1 MQFQKENR
9 LAYLNFLRGKYES
22 FTGEVLVRSYPSYLG
37 IDPTSICQL
46 RCPHCPTG
54 VENEA
59 RKSGQALS
67 FRNRTMLAGDL
78 FDALLDEVGEYLFLI
93 MFYNWGEPLLNKNLP
108 SLIKKAKPWNIYTE
122 IHSNLSLRLTDQR
135 IEELLS
141 SGIDEL
147 SASIDGF
154 SQKTYETYRRGGD
167 FELARTNLERLV
179 NTRDKLGLKTRLI
192 WSFLVFSFNEHELE
206 VVRSYCE
213 ERGIIFN
220 RREAFTDNPDWLPS
234 YRKGEL
240 TPAPAAVQAPAPGPE
255 PPQGAP
261 SAPEAL
267 SPCAWHYTYTM
278 VNADGS
284 VSPCCAPWDQKHDFG
299 TVVPGRVSLADI
311 WNNNLYRK
319 SRAAFANKEIKGLG
333 QVDTLCLRCPFGQ
346 GVQQQYSGVDV
357 NVINQFRRMPKGWDP
372 LLEQAFGLL
381 DDRAAF
387 VRFFAN
393 NLSSDFSP
401 TVPSDGEVMRDARAV
416 SAPRSESH
424 AAALLRLAAR
434 RLRTVVLALKPRQD
448 QPGPADLARGG
459 ARECNI
465 CGWRSTAFEGG
476 AHSESAVCPSCNSIS
491 RDRFLY
497 YCFTHRTQPRRKM
510 RVLETSPRLGPA
522 YRRGMKERFDYLCSD
537 FDGHAH
543 RADLQVDL
551 QAIDL
556 PDESLDVV
564 LTPHVLEHVPD
575 TDKALAELRRVLRP
589 GGKMFIQVPLLQ
601 GKTSVPAEPEH
612 HGDNTLVYWRFGWD
626 LTDKIRGHG
635 FDCTVLVLED
645 LRRRCVEGRSDWEA
659 RSPEFDIES
668 IVSNAR
674 PGDLTAVADE
684 SAAGR
689 HGFEPSYMF
698 VTWECTKQPVAV
710 SVAG

>member
-1 MQFQKENR
+1 MQFEKENR
-9 LAYLNFLRGKYES
+9 LAYLNFLRAKYEAW
-22 FTGEVLVRSYPSYLG
+22 TGEVLVRSYPSYLG
-37 IDPTSICQL
+37 IDPTSLCQL

-59 RKSGQALS
+59 RKSGQPVS
-67 FRNRTMLAGDL
+67 FRDRTMLADDVL
-78 FDALLDEVGEYLFLI
+78 DALLDEVGEYLFLI

-135 IEELLS
+135 IEELLN
-141 SGIDEL
+141 SGIDTL

-167 FELARTNLERLV
+167 FELARTNLDRLV
-179 NTRDKLGLKTRLI
+179 KIRDTLGLKTRLV
-192 WSFLVFSFNEHELE
+192 WGFLVFSFNEHELE
-206 VVRSYCE
+206 VARSYCE

-220 RREAFTDNPDWLPS
+220 PREAYTTNPDWLPS
-234 YRKGEL
+234 YRKGKL
-240 TPAPAAVQAPAPGPE
+240 ISAAVQAPAPGPE
-255 PPQGAP
+255 PPSQPA
-261 SAPEAL
+261 AL
-267 SPCAWHYTYTM
+267 SPCAWHYSYTM
-278 VNADGS
+278 VNANGS
-284 VSPCCAPWDQKHDFG
+284 VSPCCASWEQKHDFG
-299 TVVPGRVSLADI
+299 TVVPGRVSFADI
-311 WNNNLYRK
+311 WNNNFYRK
-319 SRAAFANKEIKGLG
+319 SRAAFANKDIKGLG

-346 GVQQQYSGVDV
+346 GVQQQYSGLDV

-372 LLEQAFGLL
+372 LLEEAFGLL
-381 DDRAAF
+381 DDGAAF

-393 NLSSDFSP
+393 NLSRDFSP
-401 TVPSDGEVMRDARAV
+401 TVPPPRNVAHPPDALAIFG
-416 SAPRSESH
+416 PRRGNR
-424 AAALLRLAAR
+424 AAALLKQAAR
-434 RLRTVVLALKPRQD
+434 RLRSAALALTSRQGRSRRAA
-448 QPGPADLARGG
+448 PARGD
-459 ARECNI
+459 RKECNI
-465 CGWRSTAFEGG
+465 CGWRGKAFEGG

-497 YCFTHRTQPRRKM
+497 YCFTHRAQPHREM
-510 RVLETSPRLGPA
+510 RVLETSPRLGGA
-522 YRRGMKERFDYLCSD
+522 YRRRMKKRFDYLCSD
-537 FDGHAH
+537 FDEHAH
-543 RADLQVDL
+543 RGDLHVDL

-556 PDESLDVV
+556 PSESLDIV

-589 GGKMFIQVPLLQ
+589 GGRMFLQVPLLQ
-601 GKTSVPAEPEH
+601 GKTSVPAEPEY
-612 HGDNTLVYWRFGWD
+612 HGDHTLVYWRFGWD
-626 LTDKIRGHG
+626 LTDKIRSHG

-668 IVSNAR
+668 IVSSAW

-684 SAAGR
+684 RAAGR

-710 SVAG
+710 SRAG